1 MAAKMTLLH
10 QVHYMY
16 TEATS
21 MRCGHAPGG
30 KIGIALKSETLRVLA
45 LRLHSC
51 SRLEADLD
59 QMIEIKVK
67 MWISTRTKAWS
78 A

>member
-1 MAAKMTLLH
+1 MAAKMSLLH
-10 QVHYMY
+10 VVHYMY

-21 MRCGHAPGG
+21 MRCGHVPGG
-30 KIGIALKSETLRVLA
+30 KIGITLKSETLRVLA

-67 MWISTRTKAWS
+67 MWISTRAKVWPA
-78 A
+78 